1 MKRKTSASKGLAKQ
15 KRTKKS
21 TTLKRT
27 TKKQSTSFKEDV
39 KKLVDKA
46 KTVMQKKTSKNDKD
60 VAASEHKASS
70 KKSKPAEAQ
79 VSFFYTS
86 NKFFSQMDDQFV
98 IESIQQKYPRFLT
111 ENMEEKEMKSLI
123 VQIFQDKPFVMHILE
138 SFDLTFQEFF
148 KFIFRTDLAIFKG
161 PYLHKLQRI
170 LKECKYDI
178 SR

>member
-27 TKKQSTSFKEDV
+27 SKKQSTSFKEDV

-46 KTVMQKKTSKNDKD
+46 KTVMQKKSSKKD
-60 VAASEHKASS
+60 VTASGAKASS

-111 ENMEEKEMKSLI
+111 ENMEEKEMKNLI

-170 LKECKYDI
+170 LRECKYDI